1 MLKYKKTAKI
11 VWIVSA
17 VIVITSM
24 IAFTLIPL
32 LR

>member
-1 MLKYKKTAKI
+1 MLKYKKIAKI
-11 VWIVSA
+11 GWIVGSIIA
-17 VIVITSM
+17 AASM